1 MGRKKKYFTRE
12 EQLKAQRKWN
22 DTFYQRNK
30 EDLNK
35 TSMKKYYERTK
46 GIKSSDIQDDKPN

>member
-1 MGRKKKYFTRE
+1 MGRKKKYFTKE
-12 EQLKAQRKWN
+12 EKLKAQRKWN

-35 TSMKKYYERTK
+35 ASMKKYYERK
-46 GIKSSDIQDDKPN
+46 GIESGDIQDNKFS